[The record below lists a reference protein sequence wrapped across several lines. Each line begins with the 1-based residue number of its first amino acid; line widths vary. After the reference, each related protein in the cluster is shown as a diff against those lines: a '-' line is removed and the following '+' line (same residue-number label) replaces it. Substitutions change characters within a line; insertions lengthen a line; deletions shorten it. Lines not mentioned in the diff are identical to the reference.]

1 MSFAT
6 QQIELSMCSPQTG
19 LPLTANVYTIEGV
32 TEDGAPRL
40 MSIGQLVMAIC
51 LQRASALEDQ
61 IIGVMDAINANTQL
75 LDGLTTV
82 STDFREMGRLSAEMI
97 LSRKMTK
104 IHCPFRMNRRH
115 TF

>member
-1 MSFAT
+1 MK
-6 QQIELSMCSPQTG
+6 
-19 LPLTANVYTIEGV
+19 
-32 TEDGAPRL
+32 
-40 MSIGQLVMAIC
+40 
-51 LQRASALEDQ
+51 
-61 IIGVMDAINANTQL
+61 IISYNEIDMNEVI